1 MKTIFNNTERAEL
14 IERIELLTPNNTAQW
29 GKMNVYQMIKHCTIW
44 NDWVLGRDKH
54 HYKQEFLGKIFG
66 KMALKGMIKDD
77 KPLKK
82 NVPAGIFAVKDN
94 MGQIDTAQKKTWMEQ
109 IESYGHYSNPD
120 FVHDFFG
127 KMETEQIGIFVY
139 KHMDHHLRQFGV

>member
-1 MKTIFNNTERAEL
+1 
-14 IERIELLTPNNTAQW
+14 
-29 GKMNVYQMIKHCTIW
+29 MNVYQMIKHCTIW
-44 NDWVLGRDKH
+44 NDWVLGRNKH

-82 NVPAGIFAVKDN
+82 MCLREFSLLRTIWGRLMPPR
-94 MGQIDTAQKKTWMEQ
+94 KKNWMEQ